1 MAGDELQVHMHG
13 DLAFC
18 KDPCFLLHHSCLNCR
33 YIFVQNFMD
42 VFLYKHAVI
51 TVLKMNLFCL
61 KHKPNGKKLFFGYHL
76 YFLGN
81 LC

>member
-1 MAGDELQVHMHG
+1 
-13 DLAFC
+13 
-18 KDPCFLLHHSCLNCR
+18 
-33 YIFVQNFMD
+33 MD

-51 TVLKMNLFCL
+51 TVSLKMNLFCL